1 MSANKKIEEK
11 DLVKALSTLSDLAKG
26 HNSRGTAATAVESM
40 SGEGGA
46 TQVHHTSS
54 NSDPGGWAGSKFSEV
69 SENGASDSIDEN
81 GTDLK
86 NAKMMKSILLKLEKG
101 QSLTAQEYALV
112 KGGFPA
118 ARGNDKDQSEPDI
131 DKAQDCDDD
140 DDADDDKKK
149 KKTTLPPFM
158 KSLAD
163 EAAGNDTVSAGMEI
177 SEFLAE
183 FVGTVSK
190 SLSSME
196 QRITKTVL
204 AAVEQES
211 ARNESFG
218 KSLAGALGALGEGL
232 VANSQ
237 RVDQIESTPARGPK
251 SQVALEKSL
260 TGEGEQLSK
269 SIIAATL
276 VDMVEHNQMDAREV
290 IKFDSTGGIS
300 EHTMAKVHAYR
311 AGK

>member
-1 MSANKKIEEK
+1 
-11 DLVKALSTLSDLAKG
+11 
-26 HNSRGTAATAVESM
+26 
-40 SGEGGA
+40 
-46 TQVHHTSS
+46 VHHTSS

-112 KGGFPA
+112 KGGLPSAFMKKNGDDSSSASASA
-118 ARGNDKDQSEPDI
+118 AASDT
-131 DKAQDCDDD
+131 
-140 DDADDDKKK
+140 DADDKKDKN
-149 KKTTLPPFM
+149 PFVK

>member
-101 QSLTAQEYALV
+101 QTLTAQEYALV
-112 KGGFPA
+112 KGGFPDFLKRKA
-118 ARGNDKDQSEPDI
+118 ANAKSQSQSESDV

-140 DDADDDKKK
+140 DNEKKL
-149 KKTTLPPFM
+149 TSVT